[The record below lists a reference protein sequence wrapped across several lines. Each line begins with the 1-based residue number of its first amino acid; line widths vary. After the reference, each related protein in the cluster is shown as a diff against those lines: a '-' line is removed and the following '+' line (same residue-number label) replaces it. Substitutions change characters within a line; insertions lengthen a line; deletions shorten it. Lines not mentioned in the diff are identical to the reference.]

1 MRLADALR
9 IRRGDVIAFVGAGG
23 KSSAIRI
30 LAKELSRQLPVVM
43 TTTTKINLDQAD
55 LAQAHL
61 VQKSQQDHESIIEL
75 LRRFDSVLVT
85 HGTDVDE
92 SKWLGLNLEEVQGLA
107 NIVKQEG
114 AVLLVEADGARG
126 RSLKAPSAY
135 EPVLPRECDLV
146 VPVVGLDVI
155 GEKIPSPM
163 VHRQELLRGLLGLVD
178 GEQLSIEHIIHLLRS
193 QQGALKGIPSSSTI
207 RVLLNKAD
215 SAVDLENGREIGVE
229 LIKDP
234 GVQSVLLA
242 SVLDNDPVHESIG
255 RVAGIVLA
263 AGSSS
268 RIEGLKQLI
277 PFRGKPMVVHAID
290 AALGAGLDP
299 IVVVTGT
306 KTGQMEK
313 VLEGLPI
320 HVVENPQ
327 PEQGQSSSIRLG
339 MKAIRDRAEAV
350 IFLLADMPLVSS
362 DLVRALIRK
371 HRQTLAAVIVPIA
384 EGQRGNP
391 VLFDL
396 RTFDDL
402 QRLEGDRGGRAI
414 FQHYSIEHIEW
425 DDSIHCDV
433 DSAEDLSKLRELE

>member
-30 LAKELSRQLPVVM
+30 LAKELSKQLPVVI
-43 TTTTKINLDQAD
+43 TTTTKIGLDQAD
-55 LAQAHL
+55 LAQTHL
-61 VQKSQQDHESIIEL
+61 VQTSQQDHESILKL
-75 LRRFDSVLVT
+75 LQRFDSVLVT
-85 HGTDVDE
+85 KGSDVDE
-92 SKWLGLNLEEVQGLA
+92 SKWLGLDLEEVQRLA
-107 NIVKQEG
+107 NVVKQEG

-126 RSLKAPSAY
+126 KSLKAPSAY
-135 EPVLPRECDLV
+135 EPVMPRECDLV

-155 GEKIPSPM
+155 GEKMPSSM
-163 VHRQELLRGLLGLVD
+163 VHRQELLHGLLGLVD
-178 GEQLSIEHIIHLLRS
+178 GEQLSTEHIIHLLRS
-193 QQGALKGIPSSSTI
+193 QQGGLKGIPSSSSI
-207 RVLLNKAD
+207 RILLNKAD
-215 SAVDLENGREIGVE
+215 SGVDLENGQEIAAD

-234 GVQSVLLA
+234 GIQSVLLA
-242 SVLDNDPVHESIG
+242 SVLNEDPVHESIS
-255 RVAGIVLA
+255 RVAGVVLA

-268 RIEGLKQLI
+268 RMEGLKQLI

-299 IVVVTGT
+299 IVVVTGN
-306 KTGQMEK
+306 KTSEMEN

-320 HVVENPQ
+320 HVVENHL
-327 PEQGQSSSIRLG
+327 PELGQSSSIRLG
-339 MKAIRDRAEAV
+339 MKAIRDQAEAV

-371 HRQTLAAVIVPIA
+371 HQQTLAPVIVPIA

-391 VLFDL
+391 VLFDR
-396 RTFDDL
+396 RTFAVL
-402 QRLEGDRGGRAI
+402 QRLEGDGGGRAI

-425 DDSIHCDV
+425 DDSIHFDV
-433 DSAEDLSKLRELE
+433 DSEDDLSKLRELE